1 MGLGGMKEGG
11 GGGGG
16 REFKDWK
23 NRLDVEDSAS
33 RGCCKKKNEGTKEV
47 RSENGMRRE
56 RLCVRMVERQ
66 WQGRR
71 EKRAFGGAG
80 GKSLIKWQLIQ

>member
-1 MGLGGMKEGG
+1 MG

-16 REFKDWK
+16 REFKVWK
-23 NRLDVEDSAS
+23 NRLDVEDCSS
-33 RGCCKKKNEGTKEV
+33 RGCCKKMNEGTKEV
-47 RSENGMRRE
+47 SSENGLRRE
-56 RLCVRMVERQ
+56 RLLVRLVERL
-66 WQGRR
+66 WLGRR